1 MPLNFSRTCFSI
13 CFLGS
18 LIFFSL
24 RFLQLYTYGDD
35 NIFHLYS
42 ADIWQA
48 FLFGGRFDVK
58 VMAVICLSIW
68 FPVFL
73 AGLAISS
80 PRLKWNIQKTF
91 LFLIFV
97 IVTLVAVSQY
107 YFYGFYK
114 APFNTLVFGLVEDD
128 TKAVLVSIWD
138 SYPVLRIM
146 LVVCLIPFLFVFLTK
161 HFAQEKTK
169 NKNIF
174 KSLICLIILGI
185 CARGSF
191 GTFPLRLEDMA
202 VSTNPFINNLVGN
215 GIENLYV
222 SYNERSDQITISPD
236 PASELKRFG
245 FSSLDDVAQ
254 TLGASSGLPSD
265 LTNFIIQKTPKNT
278 YLEQHPPHVIFVLME
293 SWGAHQLRFSN
304 EQTNLAG
311 QLGKYLEKDYY
322 FKNFFSS
329 HIGTHQSLESLLLNT
344 PITPLTLGK
353 NASVPYHFTAAK
365 PFRDKGY
372 KTIFI
377 YGGGNGWRSL
387 NKAIP
392 NLHFDYVYDVANIQ
406 KKYPEVESDTIW
418 GTYDE
423 NLFRFAYDVLHEHN
437 EKGEK
442 VFLFILTTTNHP
454 PYSLPDKYEE
464 LPLDLTEINK
474 VAFNGVE
481 MTRKMAL
488 TYQYANNQLGLFID
502 RIKES
507 PFGEKSIISAAGDHS
522 TRNFF
527 KYEQSET
534 KDTYRIGC
542 LFSVPNAY
550 KTSFVPD
557 LNRYAGHRDIFPTLY
572 HVALSEASYAKFG
585 DSLFAPLER
594 EKEYTI
600 VAYNLL
606 FAPEGVVHAYS
617 DNKPLF
623 MSWKDKTEI
632 HTSAEVPV
640 KPELVTKGKK
650 AKALT
655 ALMDWYIRHQ
665 VNTSLTPVS

>member
-1 MPLNFSRTCFSI
+1 MSLNFNRTCFSI

-18 LIFFSL
+18 LIFFFFRL
-24 RFLQLYTYGDD
+24 LQVYSYGDD
-35 NIFHLYS
+35 NIFHLYY
-42 ADIWQA
+42 ADLWQA

-68 FPVFL
+68 LPIFL
-73 AGLAISS
+73 IGIGISS
-80 PRLKWNIQKTF
+80 PRLKWDLQKITIY
-91 LFLIFV
+91 LIFAV
-97 IVTLVAVSQY
+97 ITLIAVSQY

-114 APFNTLVFGLVEDD
+114 SPFNTLVFGLIEDD
-128 TKAVLVSIWD
+128 TSAVLISIWD
-138 SYPVLRIM
+138 TYPVLRI
-146 LVVCLIPFLFVFLTK
+146 LLIVCLIPLLFVFLTK
-161 HFAQEKTK
+161 LFAQEKTK
-169 NKNIF
+169 NKNLLKGF
-174 KSLICLIILGI
+174 ICLIALGI

-191 GTFPLRLEDMA
+191 GKFPLRLEDMA
-202 VSTNPFINNLVGN
+202 VSTNPFINDLIGN

-222 SYNERSDQITISPD
+222 SYHERSDQATISKD
-236 PASELKRFG
+236 STSELQRFG

-254 TLGASSGLPSD
+254 VLGAPSGSPKD
-265 LTNFIIQKTPKNT
+265 LTNFITQKTPKNS

-304 EQTNLAG
+304 EQTNLTG
-311 QLGKYLEKDYY
+311 KLGKYLEKDYY

-329 HIGTHQSLESLLLNT
+329 HVGTHPSLESLLLNT

-353 NASVPYHFTAAK
+353 YISVPYHFTAAK
-365 PFRDKGY
+365 PFKEKGY
-372 KTIFI
+372 KTVFI
-377 YGGGNGWRSL
+377 YGGGNAWRSL
-387 NKAIP
+387 NKSMP

-423 NLFRFAYDVLHEHN
+423 NLFRFAYDVLEEHN
-437 EKGEK
+437 QKGEK

-454 PYSLPDKYEE
+454 PYTVPSKYEE
-464 LPLDLTEINK
+464 LPLDLAQIYK
-474 VAFNGVE
+474 IAFNDLE

-542 LFSVPNAY
+542 LFCVPEAY
-550 KTSFVPD
+550 KTSFTPN
-557 LNRYAGHRDIFPTLY
+557 LNRYAGHRDIFPSLY
-572 HVALSEASYAKFG
+572 HLSLSEANYAKFG
-585 DSLFAPLER
+585 DSLFAPLEQ
-594 EKEYTI
+594 ENEYTI

-606 FAPEGVVHAYS
+606 FAPEGVIHSYS
-617 DNKPLF
+617 AHKPSPI
-623 MSWKDKTEI
+623 SWKDAAEL
-632 HTSAEVPV
+632 HTSSDVPV
-640 KPELVTKGKK
+640 KSELLDKGKK

-665 VNTSLTPVS
+665 VNTDPNS